1 VKDFVMLGFDRK
13 HISAADQERDVA
25 LVAMK
30 GAVKKARRHND
41 FVVYEATANDLVY
54 AIFDIAKNDE
64 GVHLEKAFGIIGSLG
79 GFACGIVAAHK
90 NHDAEKSTMDR
101 TSYKPV
107 RTRNGDTMYFGDYI
121 NGPLIED
128 EASFYRQI
136 ASRAALF
143 GAKKPFDLNDV
154 FAHHASQVG
163 APGFG
168 RPRMPK
174 GAKLDQMPIGYVV
187 EFWSTLLP
195 ILDRYEDDYMGWPI
209 SFGAAGA
216 QLIEMAKDTMPPK
229 DALQIM
235 MECAVPMSKIS
246 PSKLEY
252 AMPFRA
258 A

>member
-1 VKDFVMLGFDRK
+1 MLGFDRK
-13 HISAADQERDVA
+13 HISAAEQERDKA
-25 LVAMK
+25 LSAMK
-30 GAVKKARRHND
+30 VAVKKARKTNS

-54 AIFDIAKNDE
+54 AIFDIAKNE
-64 GVHLEKAFGIIGSLG
+64 TGVHLEKAFGIIGSLG
-79 GFACGIVAAHK
+79 GFSCAIVASLK
-90 NHDAEKSTMDR
+90 SQNDENAEFCKKD
-101 TSYKPV
+101 YAPV
-107 RTRNGDTMYFGDYI
+107 STRNGETMYFGDFI
-121 NGPLIED
+121 NGPLIEND
-128 EASFYRQI
+128 ASFYRQI

-143 GAKKPFDLNDV
+143 GAKKPYNLNDV

-187 EFWSTLLP
+187 EHWPALLP
-195 ILDRYEDDYMGWPI
+195 ILNRYEEDHQGWPI

-235 MECAVPMSKIS
+235 MECAVPMSKVS
-246 PSKLEY
+246 PTKLEY
-252 AMPFRA
+252 VMPFRA